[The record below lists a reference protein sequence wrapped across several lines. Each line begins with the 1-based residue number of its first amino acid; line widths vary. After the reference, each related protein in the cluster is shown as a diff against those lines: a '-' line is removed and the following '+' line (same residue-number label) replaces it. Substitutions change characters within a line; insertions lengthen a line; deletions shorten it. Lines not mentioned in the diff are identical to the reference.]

1 MEFERGD
8 LVKAHR
14 NGPIG
19 MVMERLPSW
28 NSSNVRYDGSNIYKV
43 IMFRHF
49 GVSRELWSSRHIIKL

>member
-19 MVMERLPSW
+19 MVMERLPAMTGRL
-28 NSSNVRYDGSNIYKV
+28 VRYDGSTIYKV